1 MHYHFLRLVVLLM
14 LRAFFGRI
22 RLKGLEQVPRTGGL
36 ILAAN
41 HPSTFLD
48 PLVVAAWLRRPVY
61 FLANGGVFTSP
72 VVKWLLRQLFMIP
85 VYRKQDSPQAAN
97 KNQGTFSACFEL
109 LEQGG
114 ALVIF
119 PEGTSEDERRLRPL
133 KTGTARIALG
143 AQERRDFQLPVHI
156 VPVGISY
163 TNPRRF
169 QSHLQVEFDAP
180 VDTRAFA
187 GAHAQDPVAAVQ
199 QLTQQLTERLTA
211 LIVHTA
217 DDPTDDLVRDI
228 EEVYAHEV
236 QADLGLAAPETER
249 IFGAARA
256 ITAAVH
262 HFNTQAPE
270 RVAALRAQLSQY
282 LTDLKT
288 HRLTDALVRRYPTA
302 PALRPSGSSWLA
314 LAAGLPV
321 YLFSELHN
329 LLPYRL
335 PGWLTRRW
343 VKDITFRAPINLVL
357 GSVCFAIFYAV
368 YGWLFWRFWPQPWA
382 LAIYVL
388 ALPLSG
394 YFAFRYY
401 HFARQL
407 LARRRA
413 SRQAQTQPARWAD
426 LQSRRAAIVQT
437 LEQAKEEYLGN
448 STSQFINS

>member
-1 MHYHFLRLVVLLM
+1 MHYHLLRFIVLFM

-85 VYRKQDSPQAAN
+85 VYRKQDSPRAAN
-97 KNQGTFSACFEL
+97 QNQGTFSACYEL

-119 PEGTSEDERRLRPL
+119 PEGTSEEERRLRPL

-143 AQERRDFQLPVHI
+143 AQERGGFQLPVSI
-156 VPVGISY
+156 VCVGISY

-180 VDTRAFA
+180 IDTRTFA
-187 GAHAQDPVAAVQ
+187 AAYAQDPVATVQ
-199 QLTQQLTERLTA
+199 QLTQQMTERLTA
-211 LIVHTA
+211 MIVHTA

-228 EEVYAHEV
+228 EEVYAPEV
-236 QADLGLAAPETER
+236 QAALGLAAPETER

-262 HFNTQAPE
+262 HFKAQAPD
-270 RVAALRAQLSQY
+270 RVAALQTQLTHY
-282 LTDLKT
+282 LTELKA
-288 HRLTDALVRRYPTA
+288 HGLTDALVRRYPVV
-302 PALRPSGSSWLA
+302 PELRPAGGSWLA
-314 LAAGLPV
+314 LVAGLPI

-357 GSVCFAIFYAV
+357 GSLCFALFYPF
-368 YGWLFWRFWPQPWA
+368 YWWLFWRFWPQPVALAVYA
-382 LAIYVL
+382 LAI
-388 ALPLSG
+388 PLSG

-401 HFARQL
+401 HFARRFF
-407 LARRRA
+407 ARRRA
-413 SRQAQTQPARWAD
+413 SRQAQAQPAWWAN
-426 LQSRRAAIVQT
+426 LQQQRAALGQT
-437 LEQAKEEYLGN
+437 LEQAQAEYQAHLD
-448 STSQFINS
+448 